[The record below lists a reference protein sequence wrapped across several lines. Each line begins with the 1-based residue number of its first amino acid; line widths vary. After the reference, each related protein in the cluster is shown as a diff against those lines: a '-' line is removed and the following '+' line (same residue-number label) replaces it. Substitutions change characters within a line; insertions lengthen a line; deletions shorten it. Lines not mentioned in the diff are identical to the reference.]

1 MTGYDLSLYIV
12 KEKKS
17 TLIGTGT
24 EVQELYTYLKKTIP
38 RPSNTA
44 SISTNVNSLS

>member
-12 KEKKS
+12 KERKS

-24 EVQELYTYLKKTIP
+24 EVQELYTYLKKRYPGLVTLHQYP
-38 RPSNTA
+38 PM
-44 SISTNVNSLS
+44 SIV